1 MKLYEISEQ
10 YRLALARIE
19 SMDLN
24 DSAMSADDLKQLVV
38 DTVGEIEA
46 EFNAK
51 ALAIAAF
58 AANLEL
64 EAEAVKTM
72 EKRLADRRKA
82 LERKSEWL
90 VEYLHSHMVL
100 LRIGEIKDEQLRLR
114 IRKNPPRVIVDN
126 ERLLPEWALR
136 REVVVSVDKKGLAE
150 ALKTGENITGAH
162 LETLVLEAL
171 VLFGFWGVLAIAL
184 VLGVYALMPLLR
196 WLV

>member
-90 VEYLHSHMVL
+90 SLSDYSHMVL

-162 LETLVLEAL
+162 LETHNTRLE
-171 VLFGFWGVLAIAL
+171 IK
-184 VLGVYALMPLLR
+184 
-196 WLV
+196 